1 MKSLLIF
8 IVSLLVVFQVFS
20 QLEFETTT
28 LDFGELQ
35 DGAERYR
42 DIRITNKGVKKGFIL
57 NYTNPREVACLF
69 TNKGA
74 DKDSVLIFRVQPN
87 PKNLGRFSYE
97 VSVFTSD
104 KSEPTVIHIY
114 GILKEQLTDPL
125 ARMQACPTFGDRPA
139 PNATDFRL
147 RVEVYDAI
155 TKEPIPDAKVLLLQ
169 NGLKKAI
176 WKTNENGKVSKD
188 FPLGFTYFYAVKQGY
203 QSAEKG
209 KYVNIKD
216 NIVTIYLEKEIINNT
231 IVYKEEIKK
240 ENLVETKKEDIN
252 VDSVNIVI
260 ETPKI
265 PLDSIPLKTF
275 DERYFKPV
283 NVTFVID
290 ISSSMKIGDRMELM
304 KFSLLELAS
313 MLREQDNISLVS
325 YANEAEVILKPTNGV
340 NKTQLQKV
348 ISTIK
353 AGGMTAGGEG
363 IKLGCKLNNQS
374 FIKGG
379 VNLVYIITDGAFN
392 KSSKDYIQSLDGF
405 KSKGMIISVV
415 GIQNTPTD
423 AKNMQQ
429 VAISGGG
436 DYLSIQKLA
445 DAEKVLLLD
454 IKRKTY
460 YK

>member
-209 KYVNIKD
+209 QYVNIKD

>member
-1 MKSLLIF
+1 MA
-8 IVSLLVVFQVFS
+8 
-20 QLEFETTT
+20 QLEFETTSV
-28 LDFGELQ
+28 DFGELQ

-42 DIRITNKGVKKGFIL
+42 DIRLFNRGNQKAYIL
-57 NYTNPREVACLF
+57 NYTTPREVACLF

-87 PKNLGRFSYE
+87 PKSLGRFSYE

-104 KSEPTVIHIY
+104 KSEPTIIHIS
-114 GILKEQLTDPL
+114 GVLKDYLTDPL

-155 TKEPIPDAKVLLLQ
+155 TKEPIADANVLLIQ
-169 NGLKKAI
+169 NGMKKAV
-176 WKTNENGKVSKD
+176 WKTKENGKVSKD
-188 FPLGFTYFYAVKQGY
+188 FPLGFTYFYAVKKGY

-209 KYVNIKD
+209 QYVNIKD
-216 NIVTIYLEKEIINNT
+216 NVVTIYLDKEIINNT

-240 ENLVETKKEDIN
+240 EELVETKKESVKI
-252 VDSVNIVI
+252 DSILPIQNK
-260 ETPKI
+260 PNL
-265 PLDSIPLKTF
+265 PLDSIPLKAF
-275 DERYFKPV
+275 DEANFKPV

-313 MLREQDNISLVS
+313 ILREQDKLSLVS

-340 NKTQLQKV
+340 NKAQLQKV
-348 ISTIK
+348 ITTIK

-374 FIKGG
+374 FLEEG

-392 KSSKDYIQSLDGF
+392 KSSKDYIQSLDEF
-405 KSKGMIISVV
+405 KAKGMMISVV

-429 VAISGGG
+429 VAQSGGG
-436 DYLSIQKLA
+436 EYLSIQKLA

-454 IKRKTY
+454 IKRKTFIN
-460 YK
+460 

>member
-35 DGAERYR
+35 DGVERYR
-42 DIRITNKGVKKGFIL
+42 DIRITNKGEKRGYIL
-57 NYTNPREVACLF
+57 NYKNPREVACLF

-74 DKDSVLIFRVQPN
+74 DTDSVLIFRVQPN

-104 KSEPTVIHIY
+104 KSEPTIIHIS

-139 PNATDFRL
+139 PNSTDFRL

-155 TKEPIPDAKVLLLQ
+155 TKEPILDAKVLLLQ
-169 NGLKKAI
+169 NGLKKAV
-176 WKTNENGKVSKD
+176 WKTTENGKVSKD

-209 KYVNIKD
+209 QYVNIKD

-231 IVYKEEIKK
+231 ILYNDKIKK
-240 ENLVETKKEDIN
+240 ENLVETKKEDLN

-260 ETPKI
+260 ETPKL

-313 MLREQDNISLVS
+313 MLREQDKISLVS

-348 ISTIK
+348 ITTIK

-374 FIKGG
+374 FIKEG

-392 KSSKDYIQSLDGF
+392 KSSKDYIQSLDEF

-436 DYLSIQKLA
+436 DYLSIQKLT

>member
-1 MKSLLIF
+1 MKSLFIF
-8 IVSLLVVFQVFS
+8 IIAFLVVFQGFS

-42 DIRITNKGVKKGFIL
+42 DIRITNKGNQKAYIL

-104 KSEPTVIHIY
+104 KSEPTIIHIS
-114 GILKEQLTDPL
+114 GVLKEPLTDPL

-155 TKEPIPDAKVLLLQ
+155 TKEPISDAKVLLLQ
-169 NGLKKAI
+169 NGLKKAV
-176 WKTNENGKVSKD
+176 WKTTENGKVSKD

-209 KYVNIKD
+209 QYVNIKD
-216 NIVTIYLEKEIINNT
+216 NVITIYLEKEIINNT

-240 ENLVETKKEDIN
+240 ENLVETIKEIEKI
-252 VDSVNIVI
+252 DSVIPVFDV
-260 ETPKI
+260 PKI

-313 MLREQDNISLVS
+313 MLREQDKISLVS

-340 NKTQLQKV
+340 NKPQLQKV
-348 ISTIK
+348 ITTIK

-363 IKLGCKLNNQS
+363 IKLGCKLNNQA
-374 FIKGG
+374 FLEEG

-392 KSSKDYIQSLDGF
+392 KSSKDYIQSLDEF
-405 KSKGMIISVV
+405 KAKGMIISVV

-460 YK
+460 Y

>member
-1 MKSLLIF
+1 MKSLFIF
-8 IVSLLVVFQVFS
+8 TVSFFVFLQVFS

-35 DGAERYR
+35 DGSERFR
-42 DIRITNKGVKKGFIL
+42 DIRITNIGNQKAYIL
-57 NYTNPREVACLF
+57 NYKNPREVACLY

-74 DKDSVLIFRVQPN
+74 DKYSVMIFRVQPN

-104 KSEPTVIHIY
+104 KSEPTIIHIS
-114 GILKEQLTDPL
+114 GVLKEQLTDPL

-139 PNATDFRL
+139 PHATDFRL

-155 TKEPIPDAKVLLLQ
+155 TKEPIPDARVLLLQ
-169 NGLKKAI
+169 NGLKKAV
-176 WKTNENGKVSKD
+176 WKTTESGKVSKD
-188 FPLGFTYFYAVKQGY
+188 FPLGFTYFYVLKQGY

-209 KYVNIKD
+209 QYVNIKND
-216 NIVTIYLEKEIINNT
+216 IVTIYLDKEIINNT
-231 IVYKEEIKK
+231 IIYEEKIKK
-240 ENLVETKKEDIN
+240 ENLVETKKNSIE
-252 VDSVNIVI
+252 VDSVIPVVDV
-260 ETPKI
+260 PKLS
-265 PLDSIPLKTF
+265 LDSIPLKTF
-275 DERYFKPV
+275 DNRYFKPV

-290 ISSSMKIGDRMELM
+290 ISTSMKIGDRMELM

-313 MLREQDNISLVS
+313 MLREQDKISLVS

-348 ISTIK
+348 ITTIK

-374 FIKGG
+374 FIEEG

-392 KSSKDYIQSLDGF
+392 KSSRDYVQTLDEF
-405 KSKGMIISVV
+405 KAKGMIISVI

-429 VAISGGG
+429 VAMSGGG

-445 DAEKVLLLD
+445 DAEKALLLD

>member
-20 QLEFETTT
+20 QLEFESTT

-35 DGAERYR
+35 DGSERFR
-42 DIRITNKGVKKGFIL
+42 DIRIINKGNQKAFIL
-57 NYTNPREVACLF
+57 NYTTQREVACLF

-104 KSEPTVIHIY
+104 KSEPTIIHIS

-209 KYVNIKD
+209 QYVNIKD

-240 ENLVETKKEDIN
+240 ENLVKTKKEDIN

-260 ETPKI
+260 ETTKI

-340 NKTQLQKV
+340 IKTQLQKV

-374 FIKGG
+374 FIKEG

-392 KSSKDYIQSLDGF
+392 KSSKDYIQSLDEF

>member
-8 IVSLLVVFQVFS
+8 IVSLLVVFQGFS

-35 DGAERYR
+35 
-42 DIRITNKGVKKGFIL
+42 
-57 NYTNPREVACLF
+57 EVACLF

-74 DKDSVLIFRVQPN
+74 DKDFVLIFRVQPN

-104 KSEPTVIHIY
+104 KSEPTVIHIS

-209 KYVNIKD
+209 QYVNIKD

-260 ETPKI
+260 DTPKI

-374 FIKGG
+374 FIKEG

-392 KSSKDYIQSLDGF
+392 KSSKDYIQSLDEF